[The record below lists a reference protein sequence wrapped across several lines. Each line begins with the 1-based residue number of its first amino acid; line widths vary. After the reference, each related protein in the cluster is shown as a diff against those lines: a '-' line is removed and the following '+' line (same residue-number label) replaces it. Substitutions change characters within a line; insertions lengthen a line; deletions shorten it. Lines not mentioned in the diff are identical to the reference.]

1 MKRLLLL
8 ALVLLLLVCACSP
21 KETVDGDD
29 NNSPDTVDQGDVTP
43 TPGIDESGNVTA
55 LRIGGVDITSNEY
68 RYHFYSTVQYFIGF
82 YGSYMGIDE
91 SIPLEEQYYD
101 EESGITWADF
111 FAEQSVAGV
120 RNSVLL
126 SEQAKAMGMTL
137 EESYQ
142 NQISSQIAELKTMCE
157 SNGTT
162 MESMLKTYYGGSMNE
177 SSLRQIMER
186 TYLGYQFEMYK
197 RDSIDVSD
205 PVLQSYYDLHAG
217 EFDSVD
223 YISYSFED
231 EAEAN
236 KCLAAITDEESYY
249 KYIKDN
255 FDEDLEN
262 YLTIGDGNNLD
273 EVSEWLFSG
282 DRKEGDAAVVEAY
295 DVFMVVFFKQRYQSD
310 DESLSIRHILISTE
324 GRTAE
329 EAHARAQELYDE
341 WKNGAATEETFA
353 AMAMSNTDDTGS
365 VQSGGLYEDVYEGQ
379 MVEAFDSWC
388 FDPTRKNGDTGL
400 VDTEYG
406 THVMYFTGYVLSWKS
421 QVKQA
426 YVEEEYSK
434 FYESLLD
441 KYEVEQIDMNVAK

>member
-8 ALVLLLLVCACSP
+8 VLVLLLLVCACSP
-21 KETVDGDD
+21 KETVDGD
-29 NNSPDTVDQGDVTP
+29 NNDTSDTVVQGDATP
-43 TPGIDESGNVTA
+43 SSVPDESGEITA
-55 LRIGGVDITSNEY
+55 IRVGGVEITSNEY
-68 RYHFYSTVQYFIGF
+68 RYHYYSTVQYFISF

-91 SIPLEEQYYD
+91 SKPLEEQYYD
-101 EESGITWADF
+101 EESGVTWADF

-126 SEQAKAMGMTL
+126 SEQAKAMGMAL
-137 EESYQ
+137 EESYKS
-142 NQISSQIAELKTMCE
+142 QISSQIDELKSMCE

-162 MESMLKTYYGGSMNE
+162 MEAMLKTYYGGSMNE
-177 SSLRQIMER
+177 NSLREIMER

-197 RDSIDVSD
+197 RDSVDVSD
-205 PVLQSYYDLHAG
+205 SALQNYYDLHAG

-223 YISYSFED
+223 YISYSFESAE
-231 EAEAN
+231 EAE
-236 KCLAAITDEESYY
+236 KCLAAITDEESFY

-273 EVSEWLFSG
+273 EVSEWLFSD

-310 DESLSIRHILISTE
+310 DESLSIRHILISSE
-324 GRTAE
+324 GSTAE
-329 EAHARAQELYDE
+329 EAHARAQTLYDE
-341 WKNGAATEETFA
+341 WKSGAATEESFA
-353 AMAMSNTDDTGS
+353 VLAMSNTDDTGS

-379 MVEAFDSWC
+379 MVEEFDKWC
-388 FDPTRKNGDTGL
+388 FDPARKNGDTGL
-400 VDTEYG
+400 VDTQYG
-406 THVMYFTGYVLSWKS
+406 THIMYFTGYVLSWKS

-426 YVEEEYSK
+426 YVEEVYSE
-434 FYESLLD
+434 FYEGLLG
-441 KYEVEQIDMNVAK
+441 KYEVEQINMNVAK